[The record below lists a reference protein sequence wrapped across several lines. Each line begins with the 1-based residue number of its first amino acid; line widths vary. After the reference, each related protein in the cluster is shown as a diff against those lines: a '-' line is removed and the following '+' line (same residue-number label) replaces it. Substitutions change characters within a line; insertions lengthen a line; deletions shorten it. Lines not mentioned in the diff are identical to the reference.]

1 MKSIKLEGLVE
12 FVGKS
17 DGKITFE
24 NFTEFLNFLFFKL
37 IPLPC
42 YYTC

>member
-12 FVGKS
+12 LLGKS

-24 NFTEFLNFLFFKL
+24 NFTEFLNNDN
-37 IPLPC
+37 
-42 YYTC
+42 